1 MGAIPASFLPL
12 RELWPERVYTLPDHA
27 RYPARLN
34 STEEL
39 IDRQVESG
47 HGDRL
52 AILYEDQRVTYLEL
66 QAAASR
72 LGSALRA
79 LGVEEED
86 RVLLR
91 ASSIPPARAHRVLL
105 GPDRRLQVA
114 AGGCVRP
121 AMPRA
126 PGPAGPGTGKLL
138 RRVLRE
144 QAERI

>member
-1 MGAIPASFLPL
+1 MGAISASFLPP
-12 RELWPERVYTLPDHA
+12 RELWPDRVYTLPEHPSYA
-27 RYPARLN
+27 ARLN

-39 IDRQVESG
+39 IDRQVEAG
-47 HGDRL
+47 HGDRVAL
-52 AILYEDQRVTYLEL
+52 LYEDQRTTYREL

-91 ASSIPPARAHRVLL
+91 APSIPPALYKWPR
-105 GPDRRLQVA
+105 DVA
-114 AGGCVRP
+114 FVP
-121 AMPRA
+121 QLPRA
-126 PGPAGPGTGKLL
+126 SGPAGRGTGKLL

-144 QAERI
+144 QAERV